1 MATRTVVTGEGTASR
16 SQAEQWRLGLPANRQ
31 RKVLE
36 WARPILR
43 GLSIKQGDYI
53 KNGVSFVLGDV
64 RVELRLMTRGYH
76 IQLWCHEL
84 TAGDRLFGRSQA
96 GEATKWLRNR
106 ITPVGVETA

>member
-1 MATRTVVTGEGTASR
+1 MTTRAVVTGEGTASR
-16 SQAEQWRLGLPANRQ
+16 SQAEKWQLGLPTNTQ

-64 RVELRLMTRGYH
+64 RAELRLITRGYH
-76 IQLWCHEL
+76 IQLWRDEL
-84 TAGDRLFGRSQA
+84 TAGDRLFGRSQT
-96 GEATKWLRNR
+96 GEATKWIRNR
-106 ITPVGVETA
+106 TAPVGMETA